1 MDETISK
8 EFSEISLSRTGV
20 LVTRYFGA
28 YFRLKSDL
36 RFLFPYI
43 NASIADT
50 RYYDRPEY
58 LQFFFEG
65 IKCSLYPN
73 ELIAAS
79 FVDEPSAISFF
90 HRFMDFVEDIRHRR
104 DTIQPDYR
112 KYRPPS
118 ILDILKL
125 LPKSNCRACGY
136 PTCMAF
142 AAALRNGEVAPGDC
156 PDFVSPINIRNIYPV
171 VDDEGRL
178 VSTVTIDIDIPDE
191 TDAVSPSNRVVP
203 TDPADADKTETPN
216 RSSDTTVRSHTSG
229 NESAIVAVH
238 EPDGENGE
246 IGTPPLTQRE
256 IQVLKYITEGATNIE
271 IADSLGISPHT
282 VKSHVVH
289 IFNKLGVNDR
299 TQAAVWATRYHLQN

>member
-8 EFSEISLSRTGV
+8 ELLEFSLSRIGV
-20 LVTRYFGA
+20 LATRYLGG

-36 RFLFPYI
+36 RVLFPYI

-65 IKCSLYPN
+65 IKCTLYPN

-79 FVDEPSAISFF
+79 FIDEPSALSFF
-90 HRFMDFVEDIRHRR
+90 ERFMDFVDDLCRRR
-104 DTIQPDYR
+104 DSIQPDYR
-112 KYRPPS
+112 RYRPPS
-118 ILDILKL
+118 IIDILKL
-125 LPKSNCRACGY
+125 LPRSNCRTCGY

-142 AAALRNGEVAPGDC
+142 AAALRNGEVAPDGC
-156 PDFVSPINIRNIYPV
+156 PDFISPINTRNTYPV
-171 VDDEGRL
+171 FNGEGRL
-178 VSTVTIDIDIPDE
+178 VSTVTIDIDMPDE
-191 TDAVSPSNRVVP
+191 ITAPFTSDNRTP
-203 TDPADADKTETPN
+203 TGPTPADEIEN
-216 RSSDTTVRSHTSG
+216 RDQPLSKAALSDL
-229 NESAIVAVH
+229 
-238 EPDGENGE
+238 PDGDGPMVDTHVQYGE

-256 IQVLKYITEGATNIE
+256 IQVLRHITAGATNSE
-271 IADSLGISPHT
+271 IAENLAISPHT

-299 TQAAVWATRYHLQN
+299 TQAAVWATRYHLDSGK